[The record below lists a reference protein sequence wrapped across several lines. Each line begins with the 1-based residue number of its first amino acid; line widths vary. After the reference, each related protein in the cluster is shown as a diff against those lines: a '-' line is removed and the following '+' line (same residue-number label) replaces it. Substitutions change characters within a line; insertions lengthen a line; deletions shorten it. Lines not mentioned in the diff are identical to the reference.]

1 MSYKAVYHFTNG
13 EKLELT
19 DLSED
24 NIKTIKQVNSST
36 IITGDRYVINMK
48 NVNYIEFVEVK
59 HDS

>member
-24 NIKTIKQVNSST
+24 NIKTIKQANSST
-36 IITGDRYVINMK
+36 ITTGNKVLVNMQ
-48 NVNYIEFVEVK
+48 NVTYIEFVEVQK
-59 HDS
+59 